1 MPSVDFETM
10 TRPIS
15 ATNPCGP
22 DLDAEGDIDFL
33 NFFASVESVL
43 PQSYFRARDPESGE
57 TRLFDPKMIAFD
69 RYFEDAK
76 PFVEKTSR
84 HPPHGHAGETFDPQ
98 PRFERI
104 LACVK
109 ALAALLVLYWDE
121 VHPKGE
127 EGDFTYRGIALEA
140 LDVAPTVTMPLQ
152 FLPLVNDRRI
162 GSVSYRNHLTATGA
176 VPPAEGEP
184 TLDLTA
190 VERVLDTCELD
201 ILIDNHSKFQDI
213 LGATRQLREVWS
225 EKNASGEALSFDQL
239 ATEAGAIAKWLGDTI
254 NRRSPGFGD
263 DEAAPSTG
271 DEEGGELT
279 KTTSGIAPSG
289 PIKSAAQAIVALN
302 AVARYYAIV
311 EPSSPARLLINLSEQ
326 MIGKTFTEIVRILA
340 PNYVEQA
347 AIKIGTNAVLDLPI
361 VRMAEP
367 LDGIARPRLVLAT
380 KKRNPNTWLAPE
392 PKLLQLLTK
401 YLHFFRMS
409 EPSSPVPMLLERIRD
424 LGQRDFLYLLRSVL
438 PADALK
444 PPE

>member
-1 MPSVDFETM
+1 MPNVDFEAM

-76 PFVEKTSR
+76 PFVEKTRDIRLTVMLAKLS
-84 HPPHGHAGETFDPQ
+84 
-98 PRFERI
+98 I
-104 LACVK
+104 LNRDLNGFVACVK

-127 EGDFTYRGIALEA
+127 EGDYTFRGMALEA

-152 FLPLVNDRRI
+152 FLALVNDRRI
-162 GSVSYRNHLTATGA
+162 GSVSYRNHLTATGT
-176 VPPAEGEP
+176 VPPTEGEP

-201 ILIDNHSKFQDI
+201 ILIDTHSKFQDI

-225 EKNASGEALSFDQL
+225 EKNASGETLSFGQL
-239 ATEAGAIAKWLGDTI
+239 ETEAGAIAKWLGDTI
-254 NRRSPGFGD
+254 NRRSPAFGHG
-263 DEAAPSTG
+263 EAAASTV
-271 DEEGGELT
+271 DDDDGELA
-279 KTTSGIAPSG
+279 KTTSGDPPSG
-289 PIKSAAQAIVALN
+289 PIKSADQAVVALN

-311 EPSSPARLLINLSEQ
+311 EPSSPARLLINLSGQ
-326 MIGKTFTEIVRILA
+326 LIGKTFTEIVRILA
-340 PNYVEQA
+340 PNSIEQA

-361 VRMAEP
+361 VRMAES
-367 LDGIARPRLVLAT
+367 LGEIATEAGPGDEGAPEYIVGNRAQALAT
-380 KKRNPNTWLAPE
+380 IDQIST
-392 PKLLQLLTK
+392 
-401 YLHFFRMS
+401 FFRIS

>member
-1 MPSVDFETM
+1 MPSVDFENL

-15 ATNPCGP
+15 ATSPCGP
-22 DLDAEGDIDFL
+22 DLDAEGHIDFL

-76 PFVEKTSR
+76 PFVEKTRDIRLTVMLAKLS
-84 HPPHGHAGETFDPQ
+84 
-98 PRFERI
+98 I
-104 LACVK
+104 LNRDLNGFVACVK
-109 ALAALLVLYWDE
+109 ALATLLVLYWDE

-127 EGDFTYRGIALEA
+127 GGDYAYRGIALEA

-152 FLPLVNDRRI
+152 FLALVNDRRI

-184 TLDLTA
+184 TLDVTA

-201 ILIDNHSKFQDI
+201 ILIDIHSKFQDI

-254 NRRSPGFGD
+254 NRRSPGFGV
-263 DEAAPSTG
+263 DEAAASTG
-271 DEEGGELT
+271 GEEDGELA
-279 KTTSGIAPSG
+279 KTTSGVAPSG
-289 PIKSAAQAIVALN
+289 PIKSAAQAVAALN
-302 AVARYYAIV
+302 AVARYYAAV
-311 EPSSPARLLINLSEQ
+311 EPSSPARLLICLSQQ
-326 MIGKTFTEIVRILA
+326 MIGKTFAEIVGILA

-347 AIKIGTNAVLDLPI
+347 AIKIGTGAVLDLPI
-361 VRMAEP
+361 VRMAES
-367 LDGIARPRLVLAT
+367 LDGIATEAASGGEEAQPEYTIGNRAQALAIIDQIS
-380 KKRNPNTWLAPE
+380 A
-392 PKLLQLLTK
+392 
-401 YLHFFRMS
+401 FFRIS
-409 EPSSPVPMLLERIRD
+409 EPSSPVPTLLERIRD

-444 PPE
+444 PPEA